1 MLENPKSAGQ
11 YYKKPTMARLD
22 IKYIAIDIYRSIELP
37 KGSIEKLIGRTL
49 TWTDEP
55 YEMQEQRI

>member
-1 MLENPKSAGQ
+1 
-11 YYKKPTMARLD
+11 MARLD

-55 YEMQEQRI
+55 YEM